1 MKKENILP
9 LMIEEL
15 RKEKQ
20 LTLEDL
26 GLQLGKSKSAISR
39 WTKGDRSPMVEDLEK
54 LAEVLD
60 TDILTLLYGKRT
72 VSVSQTIATSIKL
85 MKKLSPSQ
93 QEDVLQYIS
102 TISTKSQN
110 SALRFPIR
118 VTEALAAGIG
128 YAYGDNETIQLYT
141 DRNDLKDYDIASR
154 VSGDSM
160 EPLYT
165 NGDVVL
171 IKKNT
176 HFTNGSI
183 YAIDFN
189 EKSYLK
195 KVYFEKKHL
204 RLVSLNDKYDD
215 IFIPR
220 KSEYYLNIIGEVVD
234 SFTPID

>member
-26 GLQLGKSKSAISR
+26 GLKLGKSKSAISR

-54 LAEVLD
+54 LADVLD

-72 VSVSQTIATSIKL
+72 VSVPQTIASAVKL
-85 MKKLSPSQ
+85 MQKLSSSQ
-93 QEDVLQYIS
+93 QLDVLHYITEMS
-102 TISTKSQN
+102 KTPPSSRCI
-110 SALRFPIR
+110 PID
-118 VTEALAAGIG
+118 VTEALAAGVG

-141 DRNDLKDYDIASR
+141 DRQDLKDYDIASR

-160 EPLYT
+160 EPKYS

-176 HFTNGSI
+176 HYTNGLI

-215 IFIPR
+215 ILIPK
-220 KSEYYLNIIGEVVD
+220 KSEHYLNIVGEVVD
-234 SFTPID
+234 SFTPVD

>member
-20 LTLEDL
+20 MTLEDL
-26 GLQLGKSKSAISR
+26 GLKLGKSKSAISR

-54 LAEVLD
+54 LAEILE

-93 QEDVLQYIS
+93 QKDVLQYIS
-102 TISTKSQN
+102 NISTQSHP
-110 SALRFPIR
+110 STLRFPIT

-141 DRNDLKDYDIASR
+141 DRNDLKNYDIASR

-160 EPLYT
+160 EPLYS

-171 IKKNT
+171 IKKNP

-204 RLVSLNDKYDD
+204 RLVSINDKYDD
-215 IFIPR
+215 ILIPR
-220 KSEYYLNIIGEVVD
+220 KSEYYLNIVGEVVD
-234 SFTPID
+234 AFTPID